1 MSSQLQQLREAL
13 AEVEDLR
20 HAAAVAEWD
29 QQTQMPPRGGAA
41 RAEVL
46 ATLEKVAHEK
56 FAAASVG
63 RLLEGAAAELES
75 AGRQDPSDDDVA
87 LVTHTRRVW
96 EKARRVP
103 TELAAELARAAS
115 LGQEVWVRA
124 RTENDFGA
132 FAPVLSHQI
141 ELKRRYVECF
151 EGFACAYDALL
162 DDYEPQMKT
171 AQVAALFTELR
182 DALVPL
188 IEAVSQR
195 ELDDSILHGHF
206 PVEDQRRLVREVIS
220 LQGWNAEG
228 WRLDDAAHPF
238 ATSFANSDVR
248 ITDRWDERYFPS
260 SLYGAMHETGHGLY
274 EAGIADALMRTPL
287 GHGVSL
293 GVHESQSRL
302 WENMVGRGR
311 PFAQV
316 LSPRVVAVFGGALSD
331 LSPERLFRAVNRV
344 GGSLIRV
351 EADEATYSLHVI
363 IRFELEQA
371 LIEGRLAVA
380 DLPEAWNAKYRD
392 YLGIE
397 VPSDA
402 DGVLQDVHWS
412 AGLFGYFSTY
422 ALGNLIAGQL
432 WRQAHLDLGDL
443 DAQIAAGE
451 LAGLR
456 EWLRVNVHHH
466 GAKYLTPDLLHRVVG
481 TGIEVGPFVDYLT
494 AKLSDVYELTLA

>member
-1 MSSQLQQLREAL
+1 MTSQLQQLREAL

-20 HAAAVAEWD
+20 HAAGVAEWD
-29 QQTQMPPRGGAA
+29 QQTQMPPRGAAA

-56 FAAASVG
+56 FVAAEIG
-63 RLLEGAAAELES
+63 QLLEGAASELER
-75 AGRQDPSDDDVA
+75 AGRQDPDDDDVA
-87 LVTHTRRVW
+87 LVRHTRRHW

-103 TELAAELARAAS
+103 TELAADLARTGS
-115 LGQEVWVRA
+115 LGQEVWVKARA
-124 RTENDFGA
+124 ENDFAA
-132 FAPVLSHQI
+132 FAPVLSRQI
-141 ELKRRYVECF
+141 ELKQRYVECF
-151 EGFACAYDALL
+151 EGFDCAYDALL

-171 AQVAALFTELR
+171 ATVAGLFAELR
-182 DALVPL
+182 DELVPL

-195 ELDDSILHGHF
+195 ELDDSIVHGHF
-206 PVEDQRRLVREVIS
+206 PVEAQRRLVREVIS
-220 LQGWNAEG
+220 LQGWNPEG

-238 ATSFANSDVR
+238 ATSFANADVR
-248 ITDRWDERYFPS
+248 ITDRWDESYFPS

-311 PFAQV
+311 PFAEV
-316 LSPRVVAVFGGALSD
+316 LAPRVAHAFGGPLEGV
-331 LSPERLFRAVNRV
+331 SPERLFRAVNRV
-344 GGSLIRV
+344 GASLIRV

-371 LIEGRLAVA
+371 LIDGRLSVA
-380 DLPEAWNAKYRD
+380 DLPEAWNARYRD

-412 AGLFGYFSTY
+412 VGLFGYFSTY

-443 DAQIAAGE
+443 DDQIAAGE
-451 LAGLR
+451 LGGLR
-456 EWLRVNVHHH
+456 GWLVQNVHRH
-466 GAKYLTPDLLHRVVG
+466 GAKYLTPDLLGRVVG
-481 TGIEVGPFVDYLT
+481 TGIEVAPFVDYLK
-494 AKLSDVYELTLA
+494 AKLSDVYELSLV